1 MILRPFN
8 GERTVFPTNGAG
20 IQHYAGILGI
30 YSEKTL
36 IQKKYMHSS
45 IYNSTINNSQDMEG
59 T

>member
-30 YSEKTL
+30 
-36 IQKKYMHSS
+36 
-45 IYNSTINNSQDMEG
+45 
-59 T
+59 